1 MSTVISPKPLITLA
15 IPLLGR
21 TDANAVLARHRGRDV
36 THREYLRDVRG
47 LAAALPDAPSLVN
60 LCTCSY
66 HFLVTFGAGLLRGQP
81 NLLPASRADQI
92 VAEVLHEWPGST
104 VVDDALVGRA
114 LAAAGPLGPWSV
126 PDIPAHQVAVIGFT
140 SGSTGRPKPHAK
152 TWGSFAASTEHNRS
166 AIVPMLGGCARFSI
180 VATVP
185 PQHMYGIELSVL
197 MPLLGGATL
206 HTGRDLFPADIAHS
220 LAEMP
225 APRVLVTTP
234 VHLRALAESEQ
245 VQPELAAVVSAT
257 APLSQALATLAET
270 ELRTTVLEMFG
281 STETCV
287 IAFRRTAQEVE
298 WQLMPQVSLSP
309 QADGTLV
316 QAPWFQQPTLLQD
329 LVECLANRRFRL
341 CGRNSDQIEIAGK
354 RASLADLTRRLQS
367 IEGIVDAA
375 LVQPDG
381 EARVRR
387 LVALVVAPMLSS
399 ADILRA
405 FRACTDPAFAPRQ
418 VIKLDALPR
427 NAVGKLPRQALL
439 DCLADHSRR

>member
-1 MSTVISPKPLITLA
+1 MSTVISREPLITLT

-21 TDANAVLARHRGRDV
+21 TQANSVLARHRGRDV
-36 THREYLRDVRG
+36 THSEYLRDVRG
-47 LAAALPDAPSLVN
+47 LAAVLPDAPSLVN

-92 VAEVLHEWPGST
+92 VAEVLQEWPGST

-114 LAAAGPLGPWSV
+114 LAAAGPTGPWSI
-126 PDIPAHQVAVIGFT
+126 PDIDANQIAVIGFT

-152 TWGSFAASTEHNRS
+152 TWGGFVASTEHNRS
-166 AIVPMLGGCARFSI
+166 AFAPMLNGSVHFSI

-206 HTGRDLFPADIAHS
+206 HTGRDLFPADIACS

-245 VQPELAAVVSAT
+245 EQPQLAAVVSAT
-257 APLSQALATLAET
+257 APLSPALAERAET
-270 ELRTTVLEMFG
+270 RLRTTVLEMFG

-287 IAFRRTAQEVE
+287 IAFRRTAQEAE
-298 WQLMPQVSLSP
+298 WRLMPEVSLSP
-309 QADGTLV
+309 QADGTRV
-316 QAPWFQQPTLLQD
+316 DAPWFRQSMLLQD
-329 LVECLANRRFRL
+329 IVECRPNRRFRL

-354 RASLADLTRRLQS
+354 RASLADLTRRLQ
-367 IEGIVDAA
+367 GIDGVLDAA
-375 LVQPDG
+375 LFQPDG
-381 EARVRR
+381 EAHVRR
-387 LVALVVAPMLSS
+387 LIAFVVAPLLSS

-439 DCLADHSRR
+439 DCLTQQARR